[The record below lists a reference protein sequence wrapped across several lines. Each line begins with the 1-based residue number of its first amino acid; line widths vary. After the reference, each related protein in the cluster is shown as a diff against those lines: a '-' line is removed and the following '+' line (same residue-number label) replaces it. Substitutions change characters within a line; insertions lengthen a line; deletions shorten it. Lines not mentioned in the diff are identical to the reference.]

1 MNLQGLIY
9 IKTVDANCHKHIAKN
24 KFFELSDLLKA
35 DSLHYCPQHTVTH
48 TEELP
53 DGRVISYTVP
63 LQSKASGPKTRP
75 ELYQLLYTFGQYYL
89 QCFQRKQLGF

>member
-9 IKTVDANCHKHIAKN
+9 IKTVDVNCHKHIAKN
-24 KFFELSDLLKA
+24 KFFVLSDLLKA